1 MGLGARA
8 TGSDGEL
15 TLQQHMLDKTAAAPQ
30 HTHKASRGAVSLV
43 MPFVQSCPATLPLC
57 RTLPAT
63 QLMPERSPLLFIDV
77 RMPEQRD
84 GSSYANPHEAAVVA
98 HVCASLIGVLPGK
111 LHHLQRKPEYLIR

>member
-1 MGLGARA
+1 
-8 TGSDGEL
+8 
-15 TLQQHMLDKTAAAPQ
+15 MLDKTAAAPH

-43 MPFVQSCPATLPLC
+43 MAFARALKGIPAILPL
-57 RTLPAT
+57 RQPLPVT

-111 LHHLQRKPEYLIR
+111 LYLYIAVI